1 MRIVTADINPHWY
14 HVMCQRDGSNTAS
27 APVHALFMCLCS
39 SGKGEDTVIQQLY
52 FISFYATFFNYQR
65 CLQDEK

>member
-1 MRIVTADINPHWY
+1 
-14 HVMCQRDGSNTAS
+14 MCQRDGSNTAS

-39 SGKGEDTVIQQLY
+39 SGKGEDTVIQKLY